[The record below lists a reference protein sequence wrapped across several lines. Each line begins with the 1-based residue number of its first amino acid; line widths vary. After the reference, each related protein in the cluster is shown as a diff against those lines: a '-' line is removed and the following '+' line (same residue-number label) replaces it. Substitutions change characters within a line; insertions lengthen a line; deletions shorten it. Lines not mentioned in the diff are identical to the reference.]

1 MRQLLTERYRE
12 RLAGVLSCYDRII
25 VTGTLPGA
33 CYAKGMMGF
42 LSARQIRVFDYPRFA
57 EPLRDRVRDRAAELA
72 SAAGV
77 TIEHIAKKHIRKE
90 DVVAKILAVRG
101 DHPGLVHI
109 ISAME
114 ACNTYKPWHD
124 KQTHRTFLRPD
135 TGKCLHYYFYFIDAE
150 LGLIYLRVPTW
161 CPFRLQFYCNG
172 HSWLARQLTT
182 AGIGFTLADNA
193 FLRIDDWQRAQTLAN
208 GLSPDVLRRVLD
220 RYAQQCCPV
229 LDVFAQ
235 SYHWSFTQ
243 VEYATDLV
251 FRSPTILKPLYQQ
264 LSRQAILTVK
274 AEHVATFL
282 GHRITAQVA
291 QEIGSQFATRI
302 EGTCVRHRFG
312 KSSIKIYDKFSL
324 VLRLETTTNDV
335 SAFKHY
341 RKVEHRQGP
350 ATRALAP
357 VRKTI
362 YSLIDLREI
371 LLGCNRRYLEYLSSL
386 DDFSAGIR
394 ALDRLTQPRPVKGRN
409 LKGLNFFSRVEQ
421 SLLAALQR
429 PGFNI
434 AGLRRAHLRPLLTQS
449 SPATLSRQLARL
461 RQLGVI
467 KRVTGTYR
475 YYLTRA
481 GRAAIAAGRRLTEQ
495 TIIPAL
501 A

>member
-1 MRQLLTERYRE
+1 
-12 RLAGVLSCYDRII
+12 VLSCCDRII

-33 CYAKGMMGF
+33 CYAKGMMGLF
-42 LSARQIRVFDYPRFA
+42 SARQIRVFDYPRFA

-77 TIEHIAKKHIRKE
+77 TIEQIAKKHIRKK
-90 DVVAKILAVRG
+90 DVVAKILAGRG

-114 ACNTYKPWHD
+114 ACNTDKPWHD

-135 TGKCLHYYFYFIDAE
+135 TGKCLHYYCYFIDAE

-161 CPFRLQFYCNG
+161 CPFRPQFYCNG
-172 HSWLARQLTT
+172 HSWLARQLTA

-193 FLRIDDWQRAQTLAN
+193 LLHIDDWERAQTLAS
-208 GLSPDVLRRVLD
+208 GLSPDVLRQVLD

-235 SYHWSFTQ
+235 SYHWSFMQ

-282 GHRITAQVA
+282 GHRITAQLA

-312 KSSIKIYDKFSL
+312 KSAIKIYDKFGL
-324 VLRLETTTNDV
+324 VLRIETTTNDV
-335 SAFKHY
+335 PAFKHY

-350 ATRALAP
+350 ATRTLAP
-357 VRKTI
+357 APAPARKTI

-394 ALDRLTQPRPVKGRN
+394 ALDRLTQPRRVNRRN

-434 AGLRRAHLRPLLTQS
+434 AGLRRADLRPLLTPC

-461 RQLGVI
+461 
-467 KRVTGTYR
+467 
-475 YYLTRA
+475 
-481 GRAAIAAGRRLTEQ
+481 
-495 TIIPAL
+495 
-501 A
+501 